1 MSIQGFSRQEN
12 WSGLPFPSP
21 DPKGNQ
27 SWIFTGRTDAEA
39 ETPNTLATW
48 CEELTHLK
56 RPWCCERL
64 KAGGEGDD
72 RMRWLDGMSLN
83 KLWELVI
90 DREAWCAVV
99 HGVAKSRTRLSDWIE
114 LNWKF
119 SEQERV
125 NRTWSLPTGKGN
137 WHFTDVGHFVYYSGY
152 YTMGIWWV
160 GREHWV
166 ESYLLSLGG
175 VKVRG
180 SFT

>member
-1 MSIQGFSRQEN
+1 MSKGIIISLQIAQTLIHWKDWC
-12 WSGLPFPSP
+12 WSWNSQYFGHLMR
-21 DPKGNQ
+21 
-27 SWIFTGRTDAEA
+27 RTDSFEK
-39 ETPNTLATW
+39 TLMLW
-48 CEELTHLK
+48 KIE
-56 RPWCCERL
+56 
-64 KAGGEGDD
+64 GGRRRGWQ
-72 RMRWLDGMSLN
+72 RMRRLDGMSLN

-99 HGVAKSRTRLSDWIE
+99 HGVSKSRTWLSDWTE

-125 NRTWSLPTGKGN
+125 NRTWYLPTGKGN